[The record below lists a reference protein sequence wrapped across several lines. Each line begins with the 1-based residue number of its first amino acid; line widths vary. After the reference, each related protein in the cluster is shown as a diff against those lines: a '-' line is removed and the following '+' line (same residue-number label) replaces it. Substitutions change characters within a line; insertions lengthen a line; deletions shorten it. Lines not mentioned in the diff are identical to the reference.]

1 MSILVSNVT
10 KSYGHQK
17 ALDDVSFTI
26 PAGEIVGF
34 IGPNGA
40 GKSTMMKIITGFF
53 SADSGNVAVCGL
65 QAGPGATEMK
75 RMIGYLPENNPLYT
89 DMYVREYLGYVAD
102 LYRMGNKSRDAVN
115 SVIERTGLTPEQDK
129 KIGALSKG
137 YRQRVGLAQALIHD
151 PQVLILD
158 EATTGLDPNQI
169 VEIRNLISEAG
180 REKTVMLSTHIM
192 QEVEAICSRVIII
205 DHGHI
210 VADGPIDEISSLAG
224 ARLEETFRQLTGNR

>member
-1 MSILVSNVT
+1 MSIVVSNVT
-10 KSYGHQK
+10 KLYGPQK
-17 ALDDVSFTI
+17 ALDNVSFTI
-26 PAGEIVGF
+26 PSGEIVGF

-53 SADSGNVAVCGL
+53 PADSGEVTVCGL
-65 QAGPGATEMK
+65 KAGPSAREM
-75 RMIGYLPENNPLYT
+75 RRQIGYLPENNPLYL
-89 DMYVREYLGYVAD
+89 DMFVREYLGYVAGIYG
-102 LYRMGNKSRDAVN
+102 LGSRSREAVN
-115 SVIERTGLTPEQDK
+115 SVIERTGLTPEQGK

-151 PQVLILD
+151 PKVLILD

-180 REKTVMLSTHIM
+180 KEKTVMLSTHIM
-192 QEVEAICSRVIII
+192 QEVEAICSRVIIL

-210 VADGPIDEISSLAG
+210 IADGPIEQISSLAG
-224 ARLEETFRQLTGNR
+224 ARLEETFRLLTGK